1 MKGFVEATQEV
12 DICLTEPL
20 HRTIGG
26 QTCKKKHKN
35 MRRNVI
41 SAKDLHQTCTNQ
53 EESSIPCSAIGCL
66 LNGI

>member
-41 SAKDLHQTCTNQ
+41 SAKDLHQTCTNK
-53 EESSIPCSAIGCL
+53 EESSISCPTLGRL
-66 LNGI
+66 PNGA